1 MDDRPLIGLIPSYD
15 SAEDRQTVNSCYVR
29 VIQRAG
35 GAPFVLPLCDDT
47 ETVQRFAQLCDGV
60 LFTGGDDLHP
70 RYYGCC
76 LHEHCGTLT
85 PIRDGMETAFAS
97 EFLKSDKPFLG
108 ICRGIQ
114 LINVMYGGT
123 LYQDICA
130 EYKAGCS
137 HRQSAPYDVPFHKAI
152 LVRGGMLAKLYKA
165 DVLDVNSMHHQSVK
179 ALGKHLNAE
188 AFAPDGVVEAL
199 STTDRAFGVA
209 VQWHPEHLAEAGD
222 SASLNLFRAFVEAA
236 KHAGV

>member
-1 MDDRPLIGLIPSYD
+1 MGDRPLIGLIPSYD
-15 SAEDRQTVNSCYVR
+15 SAEDRQAVNMRYVR
-29 VIQRAG
+29 AVLQAG
-35 GAPFVLPLCDDT
+35 GAPFVLPLCDDA

-60 LFTGGDDLHP
+60 LFTGGDDVHP

-85 PIRDGMETAFAS
+85 PIRDSFEIAFAK

-130 EYKAGCS
+130 EYKAGCA
-137 HRQSAPYDVPFHKAI
+137 HRQSAPYNVPFHKAV
-152 LVRGGMLAKLYKA
+152 LLRDGMLSKLYKA
-165 DVLDVNSMHHQSVK
+165 EVLDVNSMHHQSVK
-179 ALGKHLNAE
+179 ALGKHLSAE

-199 STTDRAFGVA
+199 SASDRAFGVA

-222 SASLNLFRAFVEAA
+222 IASLNLFRAFVEAA
-236 KHAGV
+236 KHTQV